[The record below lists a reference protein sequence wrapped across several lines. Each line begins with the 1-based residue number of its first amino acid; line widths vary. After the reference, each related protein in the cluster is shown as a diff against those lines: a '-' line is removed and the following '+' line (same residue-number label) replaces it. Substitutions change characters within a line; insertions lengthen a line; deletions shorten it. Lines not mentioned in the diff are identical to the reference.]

1 MNKKLALITGSA
13 AGLLYTVALFISW
26 KLGIGSLAVFMTWYT
41 YLPLIFLIIAG
52 GAVWLRYNSTTF
64 DFKTALQY
72 AVLAYFIFELL
83 YAAANYGL
91 FALVDK
97 EANSLVIQQL
107 LDESVRKMKATGV
120 NEDKISAA
128 KTQAESMKG
137 PLTFSQVL
145 LGFGQ
150 NMILNFIK
158 SIFIATITK
167 QTQSTKA

>member
-1 MNKKLALITGSA
+1 MNKKIALITGSG
-13 AGLLYTVALFISW
+13 AGLLYAIALFIFW
-26 KLGIGSLAVFMTWYT
+26 KLGMGALAGFMTWYT

-52 GAVWLRYNSTTF
+52 GAVWLRYNSITF

-83 YAAANYGL
+83 YAVANYSL
-91 FALVDK
+91 FALVDR

-107 LDESVRKMKATGV
+107 LDESVKKMKSAGA
-120 NEDKISAA
+120 NEDKINAA
-128 KTQAESMKG
+128 KAQAESMKG

-167 QTQSTKA
+167 QTKSTKA